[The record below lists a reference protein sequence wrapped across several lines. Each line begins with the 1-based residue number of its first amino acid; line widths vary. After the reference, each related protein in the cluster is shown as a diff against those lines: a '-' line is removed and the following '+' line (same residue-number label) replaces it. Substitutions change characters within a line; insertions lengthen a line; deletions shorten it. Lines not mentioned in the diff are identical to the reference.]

1 MATFSLDLDWLM
13 GIIAGYGLLVANE
26 NGILR
31 ID

>member
-1 MATFSLDLDWLM
+1 MATFLLDMGWLI